1 MQVRQYAQQNNL
13 EVQQILN
20 FLKTSFSSKNWAITS
35 KLTSEQEQT
44 LNAEFGLLET
54 PALPPQEER
63 KALPQVQINQPQTEL
78 KTVQTE
84 QPQQEEQPVNKTSA
98 PIQTASNND
107 VALTQSDLAAIATI
121 RETFGEAGVQVFL
134 QKKKQ
139 ELIVNKATVDALRQH
154 EEQELYEEVKLQV
167 QNQLQIRDYI
177 KEQNALDI
185 AITQHAQ
192 LKKQRKEQI
201 QKSNQVFDS
210 QLTDLLTKQQDF
222 NATME
227 LLGISMI

>member
-1 MQVRQYAQQNNL
+1 MSITIQEFAKANKIRIHQAKALIKSTLGDVPATLTDEDIRLIKSSAQ
-13 EVQQILN
+13 LN
-20 FLKTSFSSKNWAITS
+20 
-35 KLTSEQEQT
+35 QT
-44 LNAEFGLLET
+44 
-54 PALPPQEER
+54 
-63 KALPQVQINQPQTEL
+63 KALPQAQINQPQTEL

-84 QPQQEEQPVNKTSA
+84 QPQEEQPPVNETPA
-98 PIQTASNND
+98 PIQTTSNDD

-134 QKKKQ
+134 QKKRQ
-139 ELIVNKATVDALRQH
+139 ELIVNKATADALRQH
-154 EEQELYEEVKLQV
+154 DEQELYQEVKLQV

-177 KEQNALDI
+177 KEQQALDI

-201 QKSNQVFDS
+201 QKSNKVFDS
-210 QLTDLLTKQQDF
+210 QLTDLLNKQNDF